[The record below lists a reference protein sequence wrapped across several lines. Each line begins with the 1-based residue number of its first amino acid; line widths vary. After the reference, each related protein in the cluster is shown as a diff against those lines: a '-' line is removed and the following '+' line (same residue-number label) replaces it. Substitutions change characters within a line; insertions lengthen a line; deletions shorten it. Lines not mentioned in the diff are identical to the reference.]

1 MMLRHMNLN
10 QHADDIEGAVLK
22 TIADGK
28 TLTGDLRGN
37 ATNTMFT
44 NAVIANLPK

>member
-1 MMLRHMNLN
+1 MMLRHMKLDK
-10 QHADDIEGAVLK
+10 HANEIEGAVLK

-28 TLTGDLRGN
+28 ALTGDLKGT